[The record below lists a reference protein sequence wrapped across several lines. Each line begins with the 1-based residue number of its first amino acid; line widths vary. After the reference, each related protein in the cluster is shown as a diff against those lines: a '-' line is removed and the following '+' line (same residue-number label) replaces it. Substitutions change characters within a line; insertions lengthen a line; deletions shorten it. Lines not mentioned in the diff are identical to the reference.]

1 MRSNWFGSLK
11 KDGNHSPVKPSYHQ
25 RVHETGELQFEK
37 LVDEY
42 YAPLFRFAYSL
53 TREENSA
60 CDLVQETFV
69 IWAQKGHQLQD
80 VTKVK
85 TWLFTT
91 LHRRFLQDKRRETR
105 FVHVELGGAE
115 NELPVLQP
123 DTVTGLDS
131 RLVVKMLGQVNPQ
144 FQAPV
149 ALFYLEDYSYN
160 EIAEVLEL
168 PLGTVKSRIA
178 RGLNELRGLFA
189 KSPDGRAGEE
199 RV

>member
-1 MRSNWFGSLK
+1 
-11 KDGNHSPVKPSYHQ
+11 
-25 RVHETGELQFEK
+25 VHEKGELQFEK
-37 LVDEY
+37 LVEAY

-53 TREENSA
+53 THEESGA

-69 IWAQKGHQLQD
+69 VWAEKGHQLQD
-80 VTKVK
+80 ASKVK

-91 LHRRFLQDKRRETR
+91 LHRRFLQNKRREIR
-105 FVHVELGGAE
+105 FVHVEIEGAE
-115 NELPVLQP
+115 SELPVLHP
-123 DTVTGLDS
+123 ESVSRLDS
-131 RLVVKMLGQVNPQ
+131 HMVVKLLSQVNPQ

-160 EIAEVLEL
+160 EIAEVLEV

-178 RGLNELRGLFA
+178 RGLRELRELMFDEA
-189 KSPDGRAGEE
+189 EGRGGEA

>member
-1 MRSNWFGSLK
+1 
-11 KDGNHSPVKPSYHQ
+11 
-25 RVHETGELQFEK
+25 VHEKGELQFEN
-37 LVDEY
+37 LVEAY

-53 TREENSA
+53 THEESSA

-69 IWAQKGHQLQD
+69 VWAEKGHQLHD
-80 VTKVK
+80 ASKVK

-91 LHRRFLQDKRRETR
+91 LHRRFLQNKRRETR

-115 NELPVLQP
+115 SELPVLHP
-123 DTVTGLDS
+123 DSVSRLDS
-131 RLVVKMLGQVNPQ
+131 HMVVKMLGRVSPQ

-160 EIAEVLEL
+160 EIAEVLEV

-178 RGLNELRGLFA
+178 RGLRELRDLMFDDA
-189 KSPDGRAGEE
+189 DGRAGEA

>member
-1 MRSNWFGSLK
+1 M
-11 KDGNHSPVKPSYHQ
+11 
-25 RVHETGELQFEK
+25 HETGELQFEN
-37 LVDEY
+37 LVDAH
-42 YAPLFRFAYSL
+42 YAALFRFAYSL
-53 TREENSA
+53 TREESGA

-69 IWAQKGHQLQD
+69 VWAQKGHQLQD
-80 VTKVK
+80 KTKVK

-105 FVHVELGGAE
+105 FVHVEIGGAE
-115 NELPVLQP
+115 AELPVLQP
-123 DTVTGLDS
+123 EMVNRLDS
-131 RLVVKMLGQVNPQ
+131 HLVVKMLGQVSPQ

-178 RGLNELRGLFA
+178 RGLNELRGLFP
-189 KSPDGRAGEE
+189 KDPDARAGGAQ
-199 RV
+199 V

>member
-1 MRSNWFGSLK
+1 M
-11 KDGNHSPVKPSYHQ
+11 
-25 RVHETGELQFEK
+25 HEQGELKFED
-37 LVDEY
+37 LVEAY
-42 YAPLFRFAYSL
+42 YGPLFRFAYSL
-53 TREENSA
+53 THEENGA

-69 IWAQKGHQLQD
+69 VWAEKGHQLQD
-80 VTKVK
+80 SSKVK

-105 FVHVELGGAE
+105 FVHVELGDAE
-115 NELPVLQP
+115 GELPALHP
-123 DTVTGLDS
+123 ESAIRLDS
-131 RLVVKMLGQVNPQ
+131 HLVVKMLGQVNPQ

-178 RGLNELRGLFA
+178 RGLRDLRELMARE
-189 KSPDGRAGEE
+189 SSSRAGEA

>member
-1 MRSNWFGSLK
+1 VREEG
-11 KDGNHSPVKPSYHQ
+11 D
-25 RVHETGELQFEK
+25 LQFEK
-37 LVDEY
+37 LVEAY
-42 YAPLFRFAYSL
+42 YSPLFRFAYSL
-53 TREENSA
+53 THEENNA

-69 IWAQKGHQLQD
+69 VWAEKGHQLQD
-80 VTKVK
+80 ASKVK

-105 FVHVELGGAE
+105 FMHVEIGTAE
-115 NELPVLQP
+115 PELPVLQP
-123 DTVTGLDS
+123 ELVSKMDS
-131 RLVVKMLGQVNPQ
+131 QSVVRMLGQVNEA

-160 EIAEVLEL
+160 EIAEVLGL

-178 RGLNELRGLFA
+178 RGLGELRGLLVKEIQSKGA
-189 KSPDGRAGEE
+189 

>member
-1 MRSNWFGSLK
+1 M
-11 KDGNHSPVKPSYHQ
+11 
-25 RVHETGELQFEK
+25 HEQGELNFEE
-37 LVDEY
+37 LVESY
-42 YAPLFRFAYSL
+42 YGPLFRFAYSL

-69 IWAQKGHQLQD
+69 IWAEKGHQLQD
-80 VTKVK
+80 RSKVK

-91 LHRRFLQDKRRETR
+91 LHRRFLQDKRRQTR
-105 FVHVELGGAE
+105 FIHVELGDAE
-115 NELPVLQP
+115 AELPVLQP
-123 DTVTGLDS
+123 ELASKLDS
-131 RLVVKMLGQVNPQ
+131 HLVVKMLGQVTAQ

-160 EIAEVLEL
+160 EIADVLEL

-178 RGLNELRGLFA
+178 RGLHELRGLMMDES
-189 KSPDGRAGEE
+189 KTRAGEA